1 MGKLN
6 VTILRYLSKEDFR
19 VLTAIE
25 MGMKNHELVP
35 GSLAASIANLRH
47 GGVHKLLRELCKHR
61 LLSYERGKHYDGY
74 RLTNSGYDYLALKSL
89 TSRDSVS
96 SFGNQIG
103 TGKESN
109 VYIVADGQGNTACL
123 KLHRNRL
130 LYE

>member
-89 TSRDSVS
+89 TS
-96 SFGNQIG
+96 
-103 TGKESN
+103 
-109 VYIVADGQGNTACL
+109 CL
-123 KLHRNRL
+123 LSETRL
-130 LYE
+130 APEGVQRLYRGRWSRQYGLS